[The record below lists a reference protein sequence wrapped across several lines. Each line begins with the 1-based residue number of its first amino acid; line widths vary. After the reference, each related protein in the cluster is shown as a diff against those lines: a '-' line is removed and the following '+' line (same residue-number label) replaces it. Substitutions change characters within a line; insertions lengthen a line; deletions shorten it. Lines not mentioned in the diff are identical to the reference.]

1 MASKKPRVAYTIPVD
16 EVRRD
21 LEVLH
26 SANAWWMNRI
36 KVEQILQVF
45 AVEGTIEEACFYAN
59 ITRKQYKYFALIH
72 PVISEIRADFKTK
85 ILLGVRRTVM
95 AEIGNNYKT
104 AMWYLE
110 MRLPEEFAL
119 PSRRKHQKPQTG
131 MGTPITLLITDYS
144 KASTSSEN
152 SITESQLD

>member
-1 MASKKPRVAYTIPVD
+1 MASRKTRVAYTIPVD

-21 LEVLH
+21 LEILH

-45 AVEGTIEEACFYAN
+45 AVEGTIEEACFYAD

-72 PVISEIRADFKTK
+72 PVIREIRADFKTK

-95 AEIGNNYKT
+95 AGIGTNYKT

-110 MRLPEEFAL
+110 MRLPEEFGR
-119 PSRRKHQKPQTG
+119 PSRKKPVSPR
-131 MGTPITLLITDYS
+131 GTPITILVTDYS
-144 KASTSSEN
+144 KASIPS
-152 SITESQLD
+152 